1 MDGTKSF
8 ACSTENGMCP
18 HFYPFF
24 HWILNQLI
32 KIVWQFGFKSH
43 LLAAGGV
50 FEGNRFG
57 MKR

>member
-1 MDGTKSF
+1 MRTVPKLIIHNSRPDTVPSLLD
-8 ACSTENGMCP
+8 
-18 HFYPFF
+18 
-24 HWILNQLI
+24 IVNQLI
-32 KIVWQFGFKSH
+32 KIIWHFGFKSH

>member
-1 MDGTKSF
+1 MPGPRF
-8 ACSTENGMCP
+8 LA
-18 HFYPFF
+18 
-24 HWILNQLI
+24 ILDIANQLI
-32 KIVWQFGFKSH
+32 KIIWHFGFKSH